1 MFQKTTLFNH
11 LAQEGS
17 NIVLDELAT
26 RVGKHKDKQIYKRR
40 MEDEAGITDTESY
53 KKNTQSGRKYMKKS
67 NG

>member
-53 KKNTQSGRKYMKKS
+53 KKTRNLEE
-67 NG
+67 NI